1 MYVLKIKNE
10 VLEEFKE
17 WCALIENQTRKR
29 VKMIRTDNG
38 LKFCSSEFD
47 TFYKQHGIVRYRT
60 VKHTPQKN
68 KLAKRMNKT
77 LIEKVICMLFNANL
91 SKYF

>member
-38 LKFCSSEFD
+38 LK
-47 TFYKQHGIVRYRT
+47 
-60 VKHTPQKN
+60 
-68 KLAKRMNKT
+68 
-77 LIEKVICMLFNANL
+77 
-91 SKYF
+91 

>member
-1 MYVLKIKNE
+1 
-10 VLEEFKE
+10 
-17 WCALIENQTRKR
+17 
-29 VKMIRTDNG
+29 MIRTDNG

-60 VKHTPQKN
+60 VKHTPQQN